1 MDGARALDEGAV
13 SATNVKSNCRARLV
27 VAAAL
32 DSDGDAFGGMKRA
45 ESICCAREEGAQ
57 CKRDDSQLTWY

>member
-1 MDGARALDEGAV
+1 MDGARALDDGVV

-32 DSDGDAFGGMKRA
+32 DSDDDASGGVERA
-45 ESICCAREEGAQ
+45 ESICVRGRRGAVQ
-57 CKRDDSQLTWY
+57 T